1 MPAPSTS
8 PRKYTRYRGARQ
20 PALEPSAFTCNILGY
35 NTYYMMPDTG
45 DTEVP
50 QGKHVTDEAQWLR
63 AACDGDRAAFGHLV
77 RAYQTP
83 IYNLAYRMLGN
94 RTEAEEAAQEA
105 FVRAYKHMDSYDP
118 ERPFSSWLFSITS
131 HYCIDRLRRRR
142 IDWLPLKEEIAEPVR
157 LASASPDPETVVT
170 ERDREAWIQDLM
182 NSLSPV
188 DRAALTLHYWYD
200 CPYKEIADVLDL
212 TVSAV
217 KSRLYRARR
226 ALAEQMEGDPYAV

>member
-1 MPAPSTS
+1 MT
-8 PRKYTRYRGARQ
+8 
-20 PALEPSAFTCNILGY
+20 
-35 NTYYMMPDTG
+35 PDTG
-45 DTEVP
+45 DAKVP
-50 QGKHVTDEAQWLR
+50 QNGNMTDEDAWIK
-63 AACDGDRAAFGHLV
+63 AAREGDTAAFGNLV
-77 RAYQTP
+77 KAYQTP
-83 IYNLAYRMLGN
+83 IYNLACRMLGN
-94 RTEAEEAAQEA
+94 RSEAEEAAQEA
-105 FVRAYKHMDSYDP
+105 FVRAYNHLDSYDP

-170 ERDREAWIQDLM
+170 QRDREAWIQELM
-182 NSLSPV
+182 KALSPV

-226 ALAEQMEGDPYAV
+226 ALAEQMEGDPYAL